1 MINKGIAFLSLVL
14 ILCVP
19 VLAYSG
25 GNPAGQP
32 FEYLQ
37 KQIDSLT
44 RQLGGIADRFMPP
57 AISYTLSCR
66 SASEVNLEL
75 TVIDDMEIAYYA
87 IQKQGGDPPANIITF
102 VEPGLTSANY
112 SLLLGV
118 GDDDYKYLLI
128 ASDTFGNVS
137 KYLLQIDRDI
147 CVTPCPPGQICP
159 Q

>member
-1 MINKGIAFLSLVL
+1 MFNRGITFLSLVL

-19 VLAYSG
+19 MFAYSG

-37 KQIDSLT
+37 KQIDALT
-44 RQLGGIADRFMPP
+44 RQLGGIADRFTPP
-57 AISYTLSCR
+57 AISYTLSCI
-66 SASEVNLEL
+66 STFEVNLEL
-75 TVIDDMEIAYYA
+75 TVIDDKEIAYYS
-87 IQKQGGDPPANIITF
+87 IQKQGGDPPLNILTF

-118 GDDDYKYLLI
+118 GDDDHKYLLI
-128 ASDTFGNVS
+128 ASDTYGNVS

-147 CVTPCPPGQICP
+147 CFAPCSPGETCP
-159 Q
+159 H

>member
-32 FEYLQ
+32 FESLQ
-37 KQIDSLT
+37 KQIDTLT
-44 RQLGGIADRFMPP
+44 RQLGDIADRFTPP
-57 AISYTLSCR
+57 AISYTLSCLNPF
-66 SASEVNLEL
+66 EVNIEL
-75 TVIDDMEIAYYA
+75 NVIDDKEIAYYA
-87 IQKQGGDPPANIITF
+87 IQKQGGDPPFNIITF

-118 GDDDYKYLLI
+118 GDDDQKYLLI
-128 ASDTFGNVS
+128 ASDTYGNVS
-137 KYLLQIDRDI
+137 KYLLQINRDI